1 MRKLSV
7 CVSLL
12 LLLSLFA
19 CNQDIRPNADTDIEE
34 TIPQE
39 TIPQETIPQET
50 IPQET
55 TPQETTTGEVIAI
68 PSFEEVYHKAEWVYS
83 LFTRYG
89 KLTYTENEILHNNER
104 YREVKMSE
112 FDTLDELRAL
122 CLLYFN
128 QNVTRVLMNTRAET
142 DCPLYIEQ
150 DGKLYRFSRYTAPYA
165 YDAPYNYTF
174 DLQTD
179 DGGHNYANIY
189 ARMDSNGQQLPCQ
202 TYCGYEIGE
211 TGEIIFVRFDLMA
224 HSFFKQYRVIEI
236 TPDLE
241 PLTNGGAW
249 TCVAI
254 YGENGNTGSG
264 WGGKIQASEDG
275 IVYFVFG
282 STRGKYDNSIER
294 YVTFKVTITN
304 GSIVSCE
311 EAENTIADFLSGS
324 ASVYKGEAFAK
335 ENVEIMTKARYTT
348 DAYNA
353 YMIVYTVQI
362 EGDEISIYA
371 YADGTDMGGQYT
383 GTFEYDN
390 ETGEIIFHLTYHFFR
405 DDNGPNEE
413 DIGEVR
419 GKLYESNGLVAFV
432 CTDAG
437 EAIINEGMPLIFV
450 KD

>member
-1 MRKLSV
+1 MGTWAK
-7 CVSLL
+7 
-12 LLLSLFA
+12 
-19 CNQDIRPNADTDIEE
+19 
-34 TIPQE
+34 
-39 TIPQETIPQET
+39 
-50 IPQET
+50 
-55 TPQETTTGEVIAI
+55 
-68 PSFEEVYHKAEWVYS
+68 
-83 LFTRYG
+83 
-89 KLTYTENEILHNNER
+89 
-104 YREVKMSE
+104 
-112 FDTLDELRAL
+112 
-122 CLLYFN
+122 
-128 QNVTRVLMNTRAET
+128 T

-150 DGKLYRFSRYTAPYA
+150 DCKIYRFSGYTAPYE

-179 DGGHNYANIY
+179 NKGRNYANIY
-189 ARMDSNGQQLPCQ
+189 ATMDSNGQQLPCQ

-211 TGEIIFVRFDLMA
+211 NGEIIFNSRFGLMA
-224 HSFFKQYRVIEI
+224 ESFFQQYRVREI
-236 TPDLE
+236 TPELE

-282 STRGKYDNSIER
+282 STRGKYDNSIEQ
-294 YVTFKVTITN
+294 YVTFKVTIEN

-311 EAENTIADFLSGS
+311 ETENSIADFLSGS
-324 ASVYKGEAFAK
+324 ASVYQGDVFAE
-335 ENVEIMTKARYTT
+335 ENVKIMTKARYTT
-348 DAYNA
+348 DRSNA
-353 YMIVYTVQI
+353 YMFVYTIQI

-371 YADGTDMGGQYT
+371 GAEGTDMGGQYT

-390 ETGEIIFHLTYHFFR
+390 QNGEIILHLTYHYFR
-405 DDNGPNEE
+405 DDNGPNEK

-437 EAIINEGMPLIFV
+437 EEAIDEGMPLIFV